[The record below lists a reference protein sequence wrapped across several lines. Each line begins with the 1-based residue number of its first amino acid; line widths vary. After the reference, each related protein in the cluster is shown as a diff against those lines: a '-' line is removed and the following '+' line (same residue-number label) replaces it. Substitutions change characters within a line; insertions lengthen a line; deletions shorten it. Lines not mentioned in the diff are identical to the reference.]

1 MRVAVLGAGPSGL
14 ALCHYLRQTLGASL
28 ELTLVEASDR
38 VGGWLRSERR
48 DGFLFERGPHSFRP
62 STPAGKVVLE
72 LVDDLGLRDEAITP
86 AKGSGR
92 RFLFLD
98 GRIQEVAPSLRTPLG
113 RTLLLGALRDL
124 CTASRAPGA
133 ALDAA
138 GFRRFEAQLAA
149 ATTPGERAA
158 IRGVLDASDES
169 VAGFV
174 GRRFGTDLA
183 EQAADAMVAGIF
195 AGDARRLSARACF
208 PLLPEFER
216 DYGGVVWAML
226 RRSVLSG
233 ASKSP
238 PPSGA
243 REEWIAALGA
253 TGQVSFR
260 DGMETLARG
269 LAASFEAGGAQ
280 SRLLTGHRAVGLADA
295 PRGDGALDLT
305 VASEAD
311 GATEVIEAD
320 YVFSALPSAAL
331 EPLLPSIPATRA
343 VRGALR
349 DAPTVDVAVVN
360 LGYDD
365 GALLPHEGVG
375 HLIPSREWETA
386 LGVIWASSVFPQQA
400 AEGGRGGAGGAGE
413 TRLTVMMGGQHAHQ
427 AEVLA
432 LESEAALVEHARS
445 IVERHLGVTR
455 PPTASIGGIH
465 RNCIP
470 QYTVG
475 HSARVEELAGVLA
488 EHRPRLRA
496 IGNSLYGVGIA
507 DSIAV
512 AQRTAEAFARELE
525 LATPDSM
532 Q

>member
-1 MRVAVLGAGPSGL
+1 MRIAVLGAGPSGL
-14 ALCHYLRQTLGASL
+14 ALCHYLRQALGSSL
-28 ELTLVEASDR
+28 ELTLVESSGR

-72 LVDDLGLRDEAITP
+72 LVDDLGLRDEAIAP

-92 RFLFLD
+92 RFLYLD

-113 RTLLLGALRDL
+113 RTLLRGALRDL
-124 CTASRAPGA
+124 CTAPRAAGA
-133 ALDAA
+133 FLDAA
-138 GFRRFEAQLAA
+138 GYRRFEAQLAA
-149 ATTPGERAA
+149 ATTPGERRA
-158 IRGVLDASDES
+158 IRAVLDASDES
-169 VAGFV
+169 VASFV

-195 AGDARRLSARACF
+195 AGDARRLSASACF

-216 DYGGVVWAML
+216 EYGSVVWAML
-226 RRSVLSG
+226 RRSVLSR
-233 ASKSP
+233 APKPP

-243 REEWIAALGA
+243 REEWIAAMSA

-260 DGMETLARG
+260 DGMETLGRG
-269 LAASFEAGGAQ
+269 LAASFDAGGAQ
-280 SRLLTGHRAVGLADA
+280 SRLLTGHRAVGLVEAL
-295 PRGDGALDLT
+295 RGGGAVDLT
-305 VASEAD
+305 VVREAD
-311 GATEVIEAD
+311 GAAEVIEAD

-331 EPLLPSIPATRA
+331 EPLLPANPATQA
-343 VRGALR
+343 VRAALR

-400 AEGGRGGAGGAGE
+400 GRGRRGAGEGE
-413 TRLTVMMGGQHAHQ
+413 TRLTVMMGGQHGHQ

-432 LESEAALVEHARS
+432 LRSEVELVEHARS
-445 IVERHLGVTR
+445 IVERHLGVTSA
-455 PPTASIGGIH
+455 PTASIGGIH

-475 HSARVEELAGVLA
+475 HSARVEELAAVLA
-488 EHRPRLRA
+488 EQCPRLRA
-496 IGNSLYGVGIA
+496 IGNSFYGVGIA

-512 AQRTAEAFARELE
+512 AQRTAEAFARELG
-525 LATPDSM
+525 TPGST